1 MPLYHKE
8 FVADAFLGNTT
19 DIIAVPTTP
28 IHGAPNKPKIK
39 TRSRIL
45 PPEDWYGKKNI
56 VFQKYIDHPESLSV
70 PCF

>member
-45 PPEDWYGKKNI
+45 
-56 VFQKYIDHPESLSV
+56 FQHLLKIGMGRKT
-70 PCF
+70 